1 MQFPPVSQALATTAV
16 AFVDG
21 RIFKSYGAPVTHEW
35 RPDRVVRRAELP
47 GLELET
53 TTVVVPGTTA
63 VAIDVRVRNTGAE
76 RRSVEVMLSLAARV
90 VAGSEA
96 WNGAYSPDA
105 KNEASVEGDRL
116 VFVDAARDGV
126 ERAGRRCAGDRTPE
140 RGGADIRGLLGRR
153 RRHGSRR

>member
-1 MQFPPVSQALATTAV
+1 MSQALATTAV

-21 RIFKSYGAPVTHEW
+21 RIFQSYGVPVTHEW

-47 GLELET
+47 GLDLET

-63 VAIDVRVRNTGAE
+63 VAIDVRVRNTGVE

-105 KNEASVEGDRL
+105 RNEASVEG
-116 VFVDAARDGV
+116 ARAGVRRRRADGV
-126 ERAGRRCAGDRTPE
+126 ECPGRRCAGRP
-140 RGGADIRGLLGRR
+140 
-153 RRHGSRR
+153 HG